1 MSWPNHQDYNEAI
14 QNPRFCFADSELQRG
29 SPVLS
34 PLGLPIVIAGGFAD
48 VYQMNCNGRKYAV
61 RCFTRYHPD
70 QEKRYAIISKCLQNT
85 RLPYMVDFSFIKDG
99 IKIRDQWYPILKME
113 WIDGET
119 LDTYVEKNLK
129 NPQIIQ
135 NLAERF
141 LDIIIGLRRHSIA
154 HSDLQHGNVL
164 VVNGDLRLIDY
175 DGMYVPGLEGMSS
188 HELGHR
194 NYQHPC
200 RTERDFEPYLDN
212 FSTWVIYLS
221 LLALSVEPNLW
232 SQTRRGD
239 EQLLFSRE
247 DFEHPESSRSL
258 LILRRVG
265 DPSIR
270 SLTAVFETFTHL
282 EISQIPPLD
291 KTQMSQ
297 GTSQQATTGA
307 GPDWLTDYV
316 TFGTSAA
323 TDKQRRSSSSRDAS
337 WIVDHLE
344 PLSAVSTSASVM
356 PERLSLAAFAAVG
369 GLLVYTAAGG
379 FVPPVIATSTI
390 GGGFSLL
397 LLMFTL
403 RFRRIPEVS
412 QREKLARKRDEVQL
426 EAQKIEGGAN
436 ETIVRRNRLDQNARQ
451 KADEIKQQQQDCAQR
466 QQQEI
471 NEIARELTNMLSN
484 FDAQQ
489 RAFDQTEKN
498 NIDILQSTLQKNL
511 TDLNQQKQLLNKE
524 ETDEI
529 IHAQHGLQS
538 QALTSRLA
546 NYSLESASIP
556 GVGAELK
563 RRLSEKGI
571 KTAADIV
578 NVHTTSTSWGRYF
591 EGITYIEVPGRGRI
605 HVEGVGPK
613 KAAALLSWRQKLASR
628 FQVVTSQSLPV
639 EIENR
644 IRSKYQDRRRVLDRQ
659 EVDIKRDAERSE
671 VMVRSKYQSDCQSL
685 NRQRTDANEA
695 SRKKQE
701 SVRVKYRQEQESLAK
716 KLRDVQDS
724 LTKEREEL
732 DKRLS
737 EEKKSL
743 SEKQWELAKIQRDV
757 AAYQQISF
765 RSYLK
770 LILSG
775 L

>member
-1 MSWPNHQDYNEAI
+1 MLSLRHSIGNA
-14 QNPRFCFADSELQRG
+14 
-29 SPVLS
+29 S
-34 PLGLPIVIAGGFAD
+34 PLASLVRNAKSVPHFR
-48 VYQMNCNGRKYAV
+48 CYA
-61 RCFTRYHPD
+61 RPPLT
-70 QEKRYAIISKCLQNT
+70 
-85 RLPYMVDFSFIKDG
+85 
-99 IKIRDQWYPILKME
+99 
-113 WIDGET
+113 ET
-119 LDTYVEKNLK
+119 C
-129 NPQIIQ
+129 
-135 NLAERF
+135 AR
-141 LDIIIGLRRHSIA
+141 LRRHSIA

-200 RTERDFEPYLDN
+200 RTERDFEHYLDN

-316 TFGTSAA
+316 TFETSAA

-390 GGGFSLL
+390 GCGFSLL
-397 LLMFTL
+397 LLLFRL

-412 QREKLARKRDEVQL
+412 QREKWLFAK
-426 EAQKIEGGAN
+426 
-436 ETIVRRNRLDQNARQ
+436 
-451 KADEIKQQQQDCAQR
+451 
-466 QQQEI
+466 
-471 NEIARELTNMLSN
+471 
-484 FDAQQ
+484 F
-489 RAFDQTEKN
+489 
-498 NIDILQSTLQKNL
+498 
-511 TDLNQQKQLLNKE
+511 
-524 ETDEI
+524 
-529 IHAQHGLQS
+529 
-538 QALTSRLA
+538 
-546 NYSLESASIP
+546 
-556 GVGAELK
+556 
-563 RRLSEKGI
+563 
-571 KTAADIV
+571 
-578 NVHTTSTSWGRYF
+578 
-591 EGITYIEVPGRGRI
+591 
-605 HVEGVGPK
+605 
-613 KAAALLSWRQKLASR
+613 
-628 FQVVTSQSLPV
+628 
-639 EIENR
+639 
-644 IRSKYQDRRRVLDRQ
+644 
-659 EVDIKRDAERSE
+659 
-671 VMVRSKYQSDCQSL
+671 
-685 NRQRTDANEA
+685 EA
-695 SRKKQE
+695 S
-701 SVRVKYRQEQESLAK
+701 V
-716 KLRDVQDS
+716 
-724 LTKEREEL
+724 
-732 DKRLS
+732 
-737 EEKKSL
+737 
-743 SEKQWELAKIQRDV
+743 
-757 AAYQQISF
+757 
-765 RSYLK
+765 
-770 LILSG
+770 
-775 L
+775 